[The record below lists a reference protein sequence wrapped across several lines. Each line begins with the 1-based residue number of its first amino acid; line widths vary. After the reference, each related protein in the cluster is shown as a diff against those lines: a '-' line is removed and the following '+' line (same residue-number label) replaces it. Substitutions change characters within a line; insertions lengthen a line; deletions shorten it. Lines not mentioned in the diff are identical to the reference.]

1 MPPKSDSASDSASNP
16 TDPEVSNPGGGGGAV
31 ERPAELK
38 LVSAPQFEEVPN
50 LGPASGPSKAPH
62 APHAPHASEEEGAC
76 VAPGP
81 SELEQGPPGAA
92 AEPGHDSGASE
103 RRRPPIW
110 LCVVVIVAS
119 AIALGWQFRVAGQ
132 LKQEIGGLQ
141 QELRET
147 QVLLGAHK
155 SRLAE
160 IRGGVHD
167 LATQLEGLRVLVDAD
182 PNEPASVVALP
193 VDNPGASIPARL
205 PAE

>member
-1 MPPKSDSASDSASNP
+1 
-16 TDPEVSNPGGGGGAV
+16 
-31 ERPAELK
+31 
-38 LVSAPQFEEVPN
+38 
-50 LGPASGPSKAPH
+50 
-62 APHAPHASEEEGAC
+62 
-76 VAPGP
+76 
-81 SELEQGPPGAA
+81 
-92 AEPGHDSGASE
+92 
-103 RRRPPIW
+103 
-110 LCVVVIVAS
+110 VVIVAC
-119 AIALGWQFRVAGQ
+119 AVALGWQFRVAGQ

-141 QELRET
+141 LELRET
-147 QVLLGAHK
+147 QDLLGAHK